1 MWAGTSKMIVAVVAT
16 KRGGQLFS
24 RLTIGGG
31 LYCRD
36 DPVGIRT
43 EKGDRLIV
51 ETVGVSNL

>member
-1 MWAGTSKMIVAVVAT
+1 MCLAT

-43 EKGDRLIV
+43 EKGVRLIV

>member
-1 MWAGTSKMIVAVVAT
+1 MCLAT

-43 EKGDRLIV
+43 GKYAKL
-51 ETVGVSNL
+51 NK

>member
-1 MWAGTSKMIVAVVAT
+1 MCTETSKMIVAGT

-43 EKGDRLIV
+43 EKGYRLIV